1 MRDKMKKVV
10 LLGDSIRLGYEKYV
24 KDSLEGV
31 AEVYSPA
38 DNCKF
43 TLNLMRYLHG
53 YVGPEGLPS
62 DADIVHWNAG
72 LWDVINMVGDDMP
85 LTPPDA
91 YENLI
96 KRINKRIR
104 FCFPNAKI
112 IFANTTTVV
121 EEAYT
126 GIVRRFN
133 SDIVRYNEIALKAL
147 AGTDTVI
154 NDLYS
159 ITKDIPSECRSDMTH
174 FNTESGVRTL
184 GGKVLAVIC
193 KELGINTSEL
203 KDASCIP
210 PEIAKDILGF

>member
-1 MRDKMKKVV
+1 MKKIV
-10 LLGDSIRLGYEKYV
+10 LLGDSIRLGYEKFI

-31 AEVYSPA
+31 AEVSSPEN
-38 DNCKF
+38 NCKF
-43 TLNLMRYLHG
+43 TLNLLRYLHG
-53 YVGPEGLPS
+53 YVGPDGLPS
-62 DADIVHWNAG
+62 DADLVHWNAG
-72 LWDVINMVGDDMP
+72 LWDVINMVGDDLP

-91 YENLI
+91 YAELI

-104 FCFPNAKI
+104 WCFPKAKI
-112 IFANTTTVV
+112 VFATSTAVV
-121 EEAYT
+121 EEGYT
-126 GIVRRFN
+126 GTVRRFN
-133 SDIVRYNEIALKAL
+133 KDIENYNKIALDAL
-147 AGTDTVI
+147 NGTDTVI

-174 FNTESGVRTL
+174 FNTEQGVKTL

-193 KELGINTSEL
+193 KELGIKQGEL

>member
-1 MRDKMKKVV
+1 MKKIV
-10 LLGDSIRLGYEKYV
+10 LLGDSIRLGYEKFI

-31 AEVYSPA
+31 AEVYSPK

-43 TLNLMRYLHG
+43 TLNLLRYIHS
-53 YVGPEGLPS
+53 YVGPDGLPS
-62 DADIVHWNAG
+62 DADLVHWNAG
-72 LWDVINMVGDDMP
+72 LWDVINMVGDDLP

-91 YENLI
+91 YADLI

-104 FCFPNAKI
+104 WCFPKAKI
-112 IFANTTTVV
+112 VFATSTNVV
-121 EEAYT
+121 EERYT
-126 GIVRRFN
+126 GTVRRFN
-133 SDIVRYNEIALKAL
+133 KDIENYNKIALDAL
-147 AGTDTVI
+147 NGTDTVI

-159 ITKDIPSECRSDMTH
+159 ITKNIPSECRSDMTH
-174 FNTESGVRTL
+174 FNTEQGVKTL

-193 KELGINTSEL
+193 KELGIKQEEL

>member
-1 MRDKMKKVV
+1 MKKIV
-10 LLGDSIRLGYEKYV
+10 LLGDSIRLGYEKYI

-31 AEVYSPA
+31 AEVYSPK

-43 TLNLMRYLHG
+43 TLNLLRYLHS
-53 YVGPEGLPS
+53 YVGPDGLPS
-62 DADIVHWNAG
+62 DADLVHWNAG
-72 LWDVINMVGDDMP
+72 LWDVINMVGDDLP

-91 YENLI
+91 YAELI

-104 FCFPNAKI
+104 WCFPKAKI
-112 IFANTTTVV
+112 VFATTTTVV
-121 EEAYT
+121 EEKYT
-126 GIVRRFN
+126 GTVRRFN
-133 SDIVRYNEIALKAL
+133 KDIENYNKIALDAL
-147 AGTDTVI
+147 NGTDTVI

-159 ITKDIPSECRSDMTH
+159 ITKSIPSECRSDMTH
-174 FNTESGVRTL
+174 FNTEQGVKML

-193 KELGINTSEL
+193 KELGIKQEEL

>member
-1 MRDKMKKVV
+1 MKKIV
-10 LLGDSIRLGYEKYV
+10 LLGDSIRLGYEKFI

-31 AEVYSPA
+31 AEVYSPEN
-38 DNCKF
+38 NCKF
-43 TLNLMRYLHG
+43 TLNLLRYLHG

-62 DADIVHWNAG
+62 DADLVHWNAG
-72 LWDVINMVGDDMP
+72 LWDVINMVGDDLP

-91 YENLI
+91 YAELI

-104 FCFPNAKI
+104 WCFPKAKI
-112 IFANTTTVV
+112 VFATSTAVV
-121 EEAYT
+121 EEGYT
-126 GIVRRFN
+126 GTVRRFN
-133 SDIVRYNEIALKAL
+133 KDIENYNKIALDAL
-147 AGTDTVI
+147 NGTDTVI

-174 FNTESGVRTL
+174 FNTEQGVKTL

-193 KELGINTSEL
+193 KELGIKQEEL

>member
-1 MRDKMKKVV
+1 MKKIV

-31 AEVYSPA
+31 AEVYSPK
-38 DNCKF
+38 DNNKF

-53 YVGPEGLPS
+53 YVGPDGLPS
-62 DADIVHWNAG
+62 DADLVHWNAG
-72 LWDVINMVGDDMP
+72 LWDVINMVGDDLP

-91 YENLI
+91 YADLI

-104 FCFPNAKI
+104 WCFPKAKI
-112 IFANTTTVV
+112 VFATSTAVV
-121 EEAYT
+121 EEGYT
-126 GIVRRFN
+126 GTVRRFN
-133 SDIVRYNEIALKAL
+133 KDIENYNKIALDAL
-147 AGTDTVI
+147 NGTDTVI

-174 FNTESGVRTL
+174 FNTEAGVKTL

-193 KELGINTSEL
+193 KELGIKQEEL

>member
-1 MRDKMKKVV
+1 MKKVV